1 MKTSVLFNKLGSY
14 PLSFNMGE
22 MLKLPSK
29 WIAGFSAGEISFNLT
44 LENKSSYKLGLRPRV
59 SISLPQDK
67 RDLSI
72 LISIQN
78 HLGCGF
84 IRTRSL
90 NIPGRLPVCE
100 FQVNAF
106 KDILNV
112 VLPFFNANPLL
123 TRISKRLNYL
133 DLEAIMRLVERKEHL
148 SQSGLDQIRTIIA
161 KMNRKREYPEFPL
174 GA

>member
-1 MKTSVLFNKLGSY
+1 MRSTILFNKLT
-14 PLSFNMGE
+14 LNMGE

-29 WIAGFSAGEISFNLT
+29 WITGFSAGEISFNLT
-44 LENKSSYKLGLRPRV
+44 LENKSSYKLGVRPRV
-59 SISLPQDK
+59 SISLPQDE

-72 LISIQN
+72 LIAIQN

-84 IRTRSL
+84 IRTRSP

-100 FQVNAF
+100 YRVNAI

-123 TRISKRLNYL
+123 TTKRPNYL
-133 DLEAIMRLVERKEHL
+133 DFEAIMRLVERKEHL

-161 KMNRKREYPEFPL
+161 GMNRKHVYPEFSL
-174 GA
+174 GAK

>member
-1 MKTSVLFNKLGSY
+1 MRSIILFNKLT
-14 PLSFNMGE
+14 LNMGE

-29 WIAGFSAGEISFNLT
+29 WITGFSAGEISFNLT
-44 LENKSSYKLGLRPRV
+44 LENKSSYKLGVRPRV
-59 SISLPQDK
+59 SLSLPQDE

-72 LISIQN
+72 LIAIQTY
-78 HLGCGF
+78 LGCGF
-84 IRTRSL
+84 IKTSIP

-100 FQVNAF
+100 YQVNSF

-123 TRISKRLNYL
+123 TTKRLNYL
-133 DLEAIMRLVERKEHL
+133 DFEAIMRLVERKEHL

-161 KMNRKREYPEFPL
+161 GMNRKRKYPDFSL